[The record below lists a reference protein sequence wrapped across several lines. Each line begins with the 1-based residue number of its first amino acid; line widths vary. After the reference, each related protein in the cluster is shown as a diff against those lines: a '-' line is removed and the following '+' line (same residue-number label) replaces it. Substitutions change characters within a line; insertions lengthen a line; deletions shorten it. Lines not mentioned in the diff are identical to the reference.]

1 MNRPAAA
8 VALRYDG
15 LSAPRVT
22 VRAEAELAREMLA
35 KAEALGIPVH
45 RDAHLLALLGR
56 VELDQEIPLS
66 LFVAVAEVLAFA
78 YRLKDRM
85 PPAARARAPGRT
97 IEQSGDD
104 AQA

>member
-22 VRAEAELAREMLA
+22 ARGEAELAREMLA

-45 RDAHLLALLGR
+45 RDATLLALLGR
-56 VELDQEIPLS
+56 VELDHEIPLS
-66 LFVAVAEVLAFA
+66 LFVAVAEVLAFT
-78 YRLKDRM
+78 YRLKGRTP
-85 PPAARARAPGRT
+85 PPARTRAPGHV
-97 IEQSGDD
+97 IDQQDD